1 MGSKSWQKA
10 TFDRKIAQKAF
21 RMGEKDFRMIMS
33 SDESKFN
40 LFGTNRRIE
49 EFALEEPLSKVA
61 AE

>member
-1 MGSKSWQKA
+1 
-10 TFDRKIAQKAF
+10 
-21 RMGEKDFRMIMS
+21 MIMS

-61 AE
+61 AERFRDIIPNMVLDNWH